1 MKRGARRKLLIE
13 MERSYAERRDCLR
26 ELVKGNA
33 MNSSEGSIFDLSPS
47 EKLQLVEDLWD
58 DLAATPEEVPVH
70 DWQKQELERR
80 KANLL
85 KNRASAS
92 TWQDVLRRVRGGNGR

>member
-1 MKRGARRKLLIE
+1 MQARGSNPARRVV
-13 MERSYAERRDCLR
+13 AERGQMPR
-26 ELVKGNA
+26 
-33 MNSSEGSIFDLSPS
+33 
-47 EKLQLVEDLWD
+47 WD

-85 KNRASAS
+85 KNRESAS